1 MALSIARQ
9 RVLLSSQTA
18 VAKKVFELVPIQE
31 AWTAQE
37 IQGAL
42 QRATRSSMDFRLLG
56 GCLNTLKDAGL
67 VAEPKPGHFERVKL
81 REANTTMGKTFEPL
95 VPLVLTRPK
104 TASAEMLTEL
114 AGRARQL
121 ADDLD
126 AAANAINE
134 ESEQNAASLKTL
146 AQLQGLLK
154 SLNT

>member
-1 MALSIARQ
+1 
-9 RVLLSSQTA
+9 
-18 VAKKVFELVPIQE
+18 
-31 AWTAQE
+31 
-37 IQGAL
+37 
-42 QRATRSSMDFRLLG
+42 
-56 GCLNTLKDAGL
+56 
-67 VAEPKPGHFERVKL
+67 
-81 REANTTMGKTFEPL
+81 
-95 VPLVLTRPK
+95 
-104 TASAEMLTEL
+104 MLTEL